1 MFLTL
6 LLSAYHTLSQ
16 TGCLLAS
23 RMVTLCNEM
32 TRPLLENLH
41 IQENTPSLCFPSCCG
56 DRIIETGVT
65 ILGYKVILGM
75 RSCILEQLGR
85 KSLGPG
91 FSQATLALV
100 YPPKLFPEK
109 ENKLLSCSN

>member
-23 RMVTLCNEM
+23 RMVTLCNEV

-75 RSCILEQLGR
+75 RSCIL
-85 KSLGPG
+85 
-91 FSQATLALV
+91 A
-100 YPPKLFPEK
+100 EK
-109 ENKLLSCSN
+109 VWARGSVRPH